1 MVHKAI
7 NIYSLAPYKEP
18 LQPIQHLLHWVALS
32 LVCKPEPLNLCLVP
46 MLDAELLANCLT
58 FGLSLYI
65 GCIIVLGTLRH
76 HLLFRNLKLKLVC
89 S

>member
-32 LVCKPEPLNLCLVP
+32 LVFNLCLVP
-46 MLDAELLANCLT
+46 MLDAELLANYLT
-58 FGLSLYI
+58 FGLPLYI